1 MNVGG
6 WLLLTII
13 FSVLL
18 LIVQRAEWKR
28 RIVTALIML
37 FVGIIVWRYALYAL
51 GRSCALSW
59 QVLCSTLIIR
69 QQQNMIASQTIMWAV
84 LSSLLVNILY
94 WALFG
99 RYNPVG
105 SSDAIKVIGM
115 YD

>member
-1 MNVGG
+1 MNLGG
-6 WLLLTII
+6 WLLLTVI
-13 FSVLL
+13 FSALL

-28 RIVTALIML
+28 RIITALIML
-37 FVGIIVWRYALYAL
+37 LVGLTVRNYAAYAMGRGCILAWQPLCNTLVMQQESSAIANATINVALVSAAIINL
-51 GRSCALSW
+51 
-59 QVLCSTLIIR
+59 
-69 QQQNMIASQTIMWAV
+69 
-84 LSSLLVNILY
+84 LY